1 MDAYNLYAKLCLDS
15 SEYEKGMKDAKSS
28 AGGLTGLFGKVG
40 SVAST
45 VGKGI
50 FNVAAKVATVSVAAA
65 TAGEAA
71 VSALTTLAVNSYANY
86 EQLVGGVETLYK
98 DSAAKVQQYAA
109 DAYKTSGMTAGW
121 AFGKRV
127 HEHGD
132 YLCSRACVQSGRRYR
147 TGGRA
152 CQYCHW

>member
-40 SVAST
+40 SVTST

-50 FNVAAKVATVSVAAA
+50 FNVASKVAAVSVAAT

-71 VSALTTLAVNSYANY
+71 VSALTTLAVNNYADY

-98 DSAAKVQQYAA
+98 
-109 DAYKTSGMTAGW
+109 TAQPKYSSMRPMPI
-121 AFGKRV
+121 KRP
-127 HEHGD
+127 
-132 YLCSRACVQSGRRYR
+132 A
-147 TGGRA
+147 
-152 CQYCHW
+152 